1 MHDRECLFSEKVY
14 HMLHFSTTKNK
25 GQMVPGLVYGTKSI
39 KAKEKPLTFLLD
51 KRMNTDC
58 KDPGEASFG
67 TMLLLLE
74 TKVLS
79 EGQTGRE
86 R

>member
-25 GQMVPGLVYGTKSI
+25 GQMVPGLVFGTKSI
-39 KAKEKPLTFLLD
+39 KAKERPLTFLLN

-58 KDPGEASFG
+58 KGPGEASFG
-67 TMLLLLE
+67 TMLFLLE
-74 TKVLS
+74 TKVFN
-79 EGQTGRE
+79 EGQT
-86 R
+86 